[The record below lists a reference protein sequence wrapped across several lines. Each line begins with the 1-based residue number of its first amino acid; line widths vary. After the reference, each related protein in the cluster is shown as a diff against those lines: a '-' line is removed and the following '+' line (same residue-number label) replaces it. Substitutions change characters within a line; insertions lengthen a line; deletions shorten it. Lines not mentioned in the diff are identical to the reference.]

1 MRDIL
6 IDGLPVLDLL
16 EISPS
21 TSQVALWLNCDQ
33 SSVSRLY
40 RHTSD
45 TLGLRFQKCNGTYQA
60 QSNQEVLCALRQA
73 SQLLRFQRGAL
84 RWVGN
89 LWNSAVLGNAITPP
103 PLPRHWL
110 GDQRTL
116 DLLRQHVIDLAVIS
130 GLDVLPPGWEDSRFP
145 FHFGEW
151 VAIGLV
157 RYPIELASHPGH
169 PLQQHRR
176 LQPGDLAGHP
186 APPGTARQFPVL
198 SRHLARLGLRLPP
211 GRRSSSVSTTGSTTS
226 ADLGGWEAS
235 TADCCHVVPT
245 SGLRR
250 HVLADRLQLA
260 PLKLDTGL
268 RDIDLVLLRREHQ
281 STPAIQRLIGLISST
296 YRTHFGQLEGLEWL

>member
-16 EISPS
+16 EIAPS
-21 TSQVALWLNCDQ
+21 TSQVASLLNCDQ

-40 RHTSD
+40 RHASD

-60 QSNQEVLCALRQA
+60 QRNQEVLSALRRA
-73 SQLLRFQRGAL
+73 SQLLRLQRGAL

-89 LWNSAVLGNAITPP
+89 SWNSGVLGNAIDPP

-110 GDQRTL
+110 GEERTL

-157 RYPIELASHPGH
+157 RYPIELASHPDH
-169 PLQQHRR
+169 PLQQLHR

-186 APPGTARQFPVL
+186 CPSGAARQFPVL
-198 SRHLARLGLRLPP
+198 SQVLAQLGLRLSK
-211 GRRSSSVSTTGSTTS
+211 GHRASSARAAGSTL
-226 ADLGGWEAS
+226 ANLGGWEAS

-245 SGLRR
+245 NALHR
-250 HVLADRLQLA
+250 HVLVDRLQLA
-260 PLKLDTGL
+260 PLKLSTGL

-281 STPAIQRLIGLISST
+281 NNPAMQRLIGLICST
-296 YRTHFGQLEGLEWL
+296 YRSHFGQLDGLDWL